1 VTRGWGALAGLMVM
15 SGAIFFHL
23 FTPQGVVR
31 VVDAAGKTDSGV
43 LFIMACGVWLSS
55 VALLYKDRQKRL
67 ALAGH

>member
-1 VTRGWGALAGLMVM
+1 MVM

-55 VALLYKDRQKRL
+55 VALLYKDRQNVL
-67 ALAGH
+67 P

>member
-1 VTRGWGALAGLMVM
+1 
-15 SGAIFFHL
+15 
-23 FTPQGVVR
+23 
-31 VVDAAGKTDSGV
+31 V